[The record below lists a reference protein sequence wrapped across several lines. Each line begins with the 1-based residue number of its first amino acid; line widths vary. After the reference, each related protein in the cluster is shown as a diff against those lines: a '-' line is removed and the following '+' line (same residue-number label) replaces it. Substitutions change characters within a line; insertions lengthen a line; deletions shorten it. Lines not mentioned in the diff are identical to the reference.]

1 MLIAWISHSL
11 LTNVIS
17 IHYVLMLVGPLVH
30 ILLDVVERG
39 RRLGL
44 RLKEHKM
51 KWIPSWLV
59 HRAEQGRAV

>member
-1 MLIAWISHSL
+1 M
-11 LTNVIS
+11 IS

-59 HRAEQGRAV
+59 HRPEQGRAV